1 MQQPPQ
7 PASTSSSAH
16 PPPSSHP
23 PSSSSTPS
31 RSPPKN
37 VVVTEKGRA
46 PWYSKDGKPAP
57 AYIIGIGGGSA
68 SGKTRVAMQVL
79 KSLGVPWVLVI
90 SQDNFYKSL
99 TPEESQNAFNN
110 NHDFDSPDSFDY
122 DKLVDCIREMKECR
136 ATHIPNYSFV
146 KHARL
151 DETTYLYGANV
162 VIVEGIFVLYDKN
175 LRDLLDL
182 RVFVQCDSDLMLAR
196 RLRRDLV
203 ERGRDVNGVLDQ
215 YLRFVK
221 PALDNFIQPTNRFA
235 DIIVPGHNNERSI
248 DLIVSHVQRQL
259 AERKRQFRGELYKET
274 VSNGMGSVPPTP
286 SVEKSEAESGL
297 ALIKEQCGVSEGTE
311 LPDTVHMLRQTPQM
325 RGIHTLLRSTET
337 DPEDFIFLANRL
349 STLVAEHA
357 LSLLPYRE
365 KPIETRTGT
374 EHVGMELAIPD
385 GHLCGVSI
393 LRSGASLEK
402 GLRRVVRDVPVGS
415 VLIQSDVKTGEPL
428 LYQVSLPQCLTASL
442 ESAASSYVLL
452 LDSQIGTGA
461 AALMAVRI
469 LLDHGVKEEN
479 IIFCCILVSKVGG
492 VWALKRAFPK
502 VRIACSAADDG
513 LEERVEKTHGG
524 EKKIFTILPGLGSF
538 GDRFFRSEH
547 SDYA

>member
-1 MQQPPQ
+1 M
-7 PASTSSSAH
+7 
-16 PPPSSHP
+16 
-23 PSSSSTPS
+23 
-31 RSPPKN
+31 SP
-37 VVVTEKGRA
+37 T
-46 PWYSKDGKPAP
+46 D
-57 AYIIGIGGGSA
+57 
-68 SGKTRVAMQVL
+68 
-79 KSLGVPWVLVI
+79 
-90 SQDNFYKSL
+90 
-99 TPEESQNAFNN
+99 
-110 NHDFDSPDSFDY
+110 

-274 VSNGMGSVPPTP
+274 VSNGTGSVPPTP

-311 LPDTVHMLRQTPQM
+311 LPDTVHLLRQTPQM
-325 RGIHTLLRSTET
+325 RVSSASRGMTAGTAPSGAGCLCTPEQVSLTSVSAQGIHTLLRSTET
-337 DPEDFIFLANRL
+337 DPEDFIFLSNRL
-349 STLVAEHA
+349 STLVIEHA

-492 VWALKRAFPK
+492 VWALKRAF
-502 VRIACSAADDG
+502 RES
-513 LEERVEKTHGG
+513 LSSRT
-524 EKKIFTILPGLGSF
+524 
-538 GDRFFRSEH
+538 
-547 SDYA
+547 

>member
-1 MQQPPQ
+1 M
-7 PASTSSSAH
+7 AG
-16 PPPSSHP
+16 
-23 PSSSSTPS
+23 
-31 RSPPKN
+31 
-37 VVVTEKGRA
+37 GRL
-46 PWYSKDGKPAP
+46 GIRKPAP

-286 SVEKSEAESGL
+286 S
-297 ALIKEQCGVSEGTE
+297 